1 MALTGITLRIYG
13 GSQANGLNLTPL
25 VSVGN
30 MHESYKPMPPT
41 IVDEDISWGI
51 IHGQSFT
58 AYTLHTKQFKTKDGQ
73 PGQLLISILLP
84 PAQCFAKGKD
94 PLTMLNSILVAFTV
108 HPQVCGL
115 LPESPLDSSSFNM
128 LVKGYSLM
136 ERPRLLPLMRGV
148 EPAAFRPQNEAQLSA
163 LMRYSNYPVLS
174 KVARLELGMHTPSTI
189 QIPMSGGGSDSK
201 KAKEQVPPRGVSPTS
216 ESPKA
221 RPVQEAPLTPRESE
235 EKPYKEPS
243 VQPKGREIRKQE
255 VLDDDWIPNKPEDK
269 SKDSSPKL
277 NDDWIPTPPIE
288 GDEGGG
294 KGGGNGKKLLKYLAI
309 ALVLLGLIGVF
320 SLLNNNDNGDS
331 PKPEPVVVNNNDE
344 SRKSENGKGKSSDG
358 ENVVAEDAGNYN
370 DKDIKKVVIF
380 LKEAIKMHYYALA
393 DKGNNKYEIVR
404 VVNNFTPA
412 DDQVDVAVSPNREMN
427 LRNKVD
433 AILSKISGKYTKT
446 EILFIAQ
453 KNLQADPDFKVID
466 DYIANKPKTKKI
478 IYYDPAKY
486 AGEDREIVQKFIE
499 NYVKQQ

>member
-73 PGQLLISILLP
+73 PGQLLISLLLP

-163 LMRYSNYPVLS
+163 LMRYSNYPVLA

-189 QIPMSGGGSDSK
+189 QIPMSGG
-201 KAKEQVPPRGVSPTS
+201 
-216 ESPKA
+216 
-221 RPVQEAPLTPRESE
+221 AP
-235 EKPYKEPS
+235 
-243 VQPKGREIRKQE
+243 QKQE
-255 VLDDDWIPNKPEDK
+255 P
-269 SKDSSPKL
+269 
-277 NDDWIPTPPIE
+277 
-288 GDEGGG
+288 
-294 KGGGNGKKLLKYLAI
+294 
-309 ALVLLGLIGVF
+309 
-320 SLLNNNDNGDS
+320 
-331 PKPEPVVVNNNDE
+331 
-344 SRKSENGKGKSSDG
+344 
-358 ENVVAEDAGNYN
+358 
-370 DKDIKKVVIF
+370 
-380 LKEAIKMHYYALA
+380 
-393 DKGNNKYEIVR
+393 
-404 VVNNFTPA
+404 
-412 DDQVDVAVSPNREMN
+412 
-427 LRNKVD
+427 
-433 AILSKISGKYTKT
+433 
-446 EILFIAQ
+446 Q
-453 KNLQADPDFKVID
+453 KNIPF
-466 DYIANKPKTKKI
+466 
-478 IYYDPAKY
+478 
-486 AGEDREIVQKFIE
+486 RKFHNI
-499 NYVKQQ
+499 N

>member
-163 LMRYSNYPVLS
+163 LMRYSNYPVLA

-189 QIPMSGGGSDSK
+189 QIPMSGGAPQK
-201 KAKEQVPPRGVSPTS
+201 QEPQKQ
-216 ESPKA
+216 ESPKQEPQKQEPA
-221 RPVQEAPLTPRESE
+221 QKTTFASLGRENKPYQEPPVQSN
-235 EKPYKEPS
+235 
-243 VQPKGREIRKQE
+243 PKGKETRKQE
-255 VLDDDWIPNKPEDK
+255 VLDDDWIPNKTKDK
-269 SKDSSPKL
+269 PKETSEKL
-277 NDDWIPTPPIE
+277 NDDWIPTL
-288 GDEGGG
+288 GGEGGEEIG
-294 KGGGNGKKLLKYLAI
+294 NGGGNGKKLLKYLAI

-344 SRKSENGKGKSSDG
+344 GRKSENGKVKSSDG